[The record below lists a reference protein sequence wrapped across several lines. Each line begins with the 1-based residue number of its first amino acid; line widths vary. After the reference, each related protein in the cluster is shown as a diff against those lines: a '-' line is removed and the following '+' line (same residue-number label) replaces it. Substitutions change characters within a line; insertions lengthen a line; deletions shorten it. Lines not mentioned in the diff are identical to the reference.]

1 MNMKKIVCILLTL
14 ITITAVF
21 AGCGSKTEYM
31 DMIYPFG
38 GNINSYDP
46 QVASTADEFLLIEN
60 CYEGLVRCDDD
71 GNIIPGCA
79 ESWEISENGLKY
91 TFHLQKDLRWYIYD
105 KVAKRMGEKYNPEI
119 TAFDFAFALQRAA
132 DPNTN
137 CPLYSTIS
145 VIENAPKINAGQLD
159 KSELGVN
166 AIDNYT
172 LEIWLSSP
180 DSTFLQT
187 LSTAVAMPCNEEF
200 FDKTNGRYGLNW
212 QYTLFNG
219 QFAVTS
225 VLDTSYVLKKNKS
238 YNGPSPAKATDLTF
252 KIVDEGT
259 SLADQIKSGYY
270 DAAYI
275 RGYESIEI
283 SDKSGITL
291 LPYSNTTWTL
301 VMNTNSGILS
311 AGNARHAIALSLS
324 DIDLEKYPYLT
335 KAKGFIPPS
344 CKTENAS
351 YTDNSFDVTEKSDSS
366 KAVSLWKTAVEAT
379 STYTIDLTVLTPK
392 NMEDIAKLL
401 LQGIQSSIGSI
412 SNAEEDK
419 KINFSLKLETLT
431 ESELKTAVN
440 LGEYD
445 IALYPLTATAS
456 SPVSFLQLFTDSNIT
471 GFDTSAFES
480 ALQNAKS
487 ADTANTAAACRICEE
502 KLIASH
508 CYVPLFYESSY
519 YASAKGVTG
528 VQFHPGSGRVSF
540 VSAERK

>member
-1 MNMKKIVCILLTL
+1 
-14 ITITAVF
+14 
-21 AGCGSKTEYM
+21 
-31 DMIYPFG
+31 
-38 GNINSYDP
+38 
-46 QVASTADEFLLIEN
+46 
-60 CYEGLVRCDDD
+60 
-71 GNIIPGCA
+71 
-79 ESWEISENGLKY
+79 
-91 TFHLQKDLRWYIYD
+91 
-105 KVAKRMGEKYNPEI
+105 
-119 TAFDFAFALQRAA
+119 
-132 DPNTN
+132 PNTA

-172 LEIWLSSP
+172 LEIRLSSP
-180 DSTFLQT
+180 DNAFLQT

-200 FDKTNGRYGLNW
+200 FNKTNGRYGLSW

-252 KIVDEGT
+252 KIVDEDT

-275 RGYESIEI
+275 RGYESTEI
-283 SDKSGITL
+283 SEKSGITL

-344 CKTENAS
+344 CKTENVS
-351 YTDNSFDVTEKSDSS
+351 YTDNSFDVTEQSDSA

-379 STYTIDLTVLTPK
+379 STYTIELTVLAPK
-392 NMEDIAKLL
+392 NMEDIAKQL

-419 KINFSLKLETLT
+419 KIDFSLKLETKT

-471 GFDTSAFES
+471 GFDTSEFNS
-480 ALQNAKS
+480 SLQNAQS
-487 ADTANTAAACRICEE
+487 ADAANTAAACRICEE
-502 KLIASH
+502 KLIATH
-508 CYVPLFYESSY
+508 CYVPLFYEASY
-519 YASAKGVTG
+519 YASAKGVSG